1 MVSMFGRD
9 NEEPN
14 MKRPPITFPHRT
26 SSKRGDAGMTLIELM
41 IAMFVLAIGMAA
53 GMGLIFTAMLA
64 NSRNKRDTSATLVA
78 QTVMEKLLWAG
89 AGASTN
95 LTITDCMG
103 HVLTI
108 NPVGTTTGT
117 GATVDATTG
126 NINFSTAA
134 PAGYGGTYTACTT
147 NGSTV
152 SYDVRWNIKIL
163 DIYGTQPS
171 TKLVTVAARP
181 REQTVSGSNS
191 LQLFELPVTLRGV
204 AALSS
209 N

>member
-1 MVSMFGRD
+1 MG
-9 NEEPN
+9 
-14 MKRPPITFPHRT
+14 
-26 SSKRGDAGMTLIELM
+26 LIELM
-41 IAMFVLAIGMAA
+41 IAMVVLAIGMAA
-53 GMGLIFTAMLA
+53 GMGLIFTSILA

-78 QTVMEKLLWAG
+78 QTVLEKLLWAG
-89 AGASTN
+89 AAANTN

-103 HVLTI
+103 NALTV
-108 NPVGTTTGT
+108 NPVGTTAGT
-117 GATVDATTG
+117 GAAVDPTTG

-147 NGSTV
+147 NGSTIK
-152 SYDVRWNIKIL
+152 YDVRWNLKIL
-163 DIYGTQPS
+163 DSYGNQPS

-181 REQTVSGSNS
+181 QEANASGSKVV
-191 LQLFELPVTLRGV
+191 LWALPVTLRGV